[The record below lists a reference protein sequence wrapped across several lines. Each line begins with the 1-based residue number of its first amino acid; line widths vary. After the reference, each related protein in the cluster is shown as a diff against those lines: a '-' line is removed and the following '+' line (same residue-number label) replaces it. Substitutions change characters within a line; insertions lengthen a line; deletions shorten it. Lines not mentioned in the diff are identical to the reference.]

1 MTQTESQFYPRVFA
15 VVAVDLLGYVS
26 FKVLKPFFEPLM
38 WAGLLAFLL
47 FPISERLLAAARIR
61 RRVTRETAHVMSAP
75 ANYHSIR
82 FVASRPPHCF

>member
-47 FPISERLLAAARIR
+47 FPISERLLALLEFAEESREKR
-61 RRVTRETAHVMSAP
+61 RTS
-75 ANYHSIR
+75 
-82 FVASRPPHCF
+82 